1 MPPRATGG
9 GERLE
14 LRLLGEPTLR
24 VGGRELRS
32 VNRKLVCA
40 LALLALSEG
49 RRLSRDQVAS
59 LLWSESAQP
68 HARGSLRQLITALR
82 REFRAVGYAGFE
94 ATRNQLSLDPAL
106 LSADVHAL
114 LDRAAMGETHP
125 DLLTQHD
132 LPDALMRG
140 WDNVDP
146 AFADWLQAE
155 RDRLRERLRRSLSRL
170 WESQGIDSRPGR
182 EAARA
187 LVRLDPTQER
197 AAQALMASLARGG
210 DGTAALAVYGELS
223 RMLGQHHDAAPSRK
237 TLELARRIRAGELE
251 PAPAPAP
258 EDAPEDAQG
267 VGDAAGRGA
276 PAPAGAFRPTP
287 DAVLLV
293 EPFTMRGGRAEERAA
308 LDGLREALIGSLI
321 RFREWQ
327 VAEAPE
333 GDAAGTRTATRTGPQ
348 DGLRFG
354 LRGSARHAPGGIEIS
369 LTLREL
375 ATGRFLWSETLDLP
389 ADDGA
394 EARPRDA
401 AAADA
406 ATGRT
411 REAAQERRERLLR
424 QMAIALNV
432 RLSEARPGGS
442 GDGSRRETWLRGQRM
457 ILNFDPESW
466 LRVGREMRALVDA
479 APDYAPAWSAL
490 AQIENTAHIARPG
503 MMREG
508 ARAAAAAECALRA
521 VALDPLDSRARLA
534 LGWAHVYS
542 GRWRAAADAFDM
554 ALQLNPHDAWIL
566 TSVAQ
571 AMAAF
576 GHHARAARLA
586 GAALEAMP
594 LTNQSRWGYHA
605 SIRFFGGDFEGAL
618 EAGRLAGD
626 SHANSGGWR
635 AGALAHLGRR
645 EEARAEA
652 RQLVARLARVWVAD
666 TVPDPLACSR
676 WVLGVVPTRRE
687 AEWRLLRDGLAMAG
701 LPAAG
706 LDWPGL
712 AGGEG
717 ARPPAAGRVRGR
729 APGEARRITGDS
741 P

>member
-1 MPPRATGG
+1 M
-9 GERLE
+9 
-14 LRLLGEPTLR
+14 GEPTLR

-258 EDAPEDAQG
+258 AAAPAPEDAQG

-276 PAPAGAFRPTP
+276 LAPDGAFRPTP

-394 EARPRDA
+394 EARPWDA
-401 AAADA
+401 APAADA

-666 TVPDPLACSR
+666 TAPDPLACSR